1 MSQVMKLLCKSA
13 IIAVKIK
20 SPISKSWAIL
30 QEPSNNTSFMKQ
42 TQGVRLKTDA
52 TK

>member
-1 MSQVMKLLCKSA
+1 MKLLVKYA
-13 IIAVKIK
+13 IVALPKK
-20 SPISKSWAIL
+20 SPISIL
-30 QEPSNNTSFMKQ
+30 QEPSNNTSSMKQ

>member
-1 MSQVMKLLCKSA
+1 MSQVIKVLLKYA
-13 IIAVKIK
+13 IVAVKTK
-20 SPISKSWAIL
+20 SPISKIWAIL
-30 QEPSNNTSFMKQ
+30 QEPSNNTSSMKQ